1 MVDLDDFGLF
11 DPAVEVVRD
20 PDMFDE
26 LQSFCPE
33 RDGATNHLAFGRGIH
48 FCVGAALSRLEGKVV
63 LEELA
68 RRLSSF
74 ELDAANTFEY
84 HPSFRLRDLKRL
96 DLRLTPA

>member
-20 PDMFDE
+20 PDMFGE
-26 LQSFCPE
+26 PLSFCLE

-63 LEELA
+63 LDNE
-68 RRLSSF
+68 S
-74 ELDAANTFEY
+74 Y
-84 HPSFRLRDLKRL
+84 
-96 DLRLTPA
+96 